1 MFDFSNI
8 VFDFTGS
15 SDGYVKWWDMR
26 CLKAP
31 IQHLLVGA
39 QELAVDANKTADTIT
54 ALEFEPSIP
63 MRFMIGTS
71 QVC

>member
-1 MFDFSNI
+1 
-8 VFDFTGS
+8 
-15 SDGYVKWWDMR
+15 MR

-31 IQHLLVGA
+31 IHYLLVGA
-39 QELAVDANKTADTIT
+39 DEMDVDANKKADTIT

-71 QVC
+71 QVCSGV